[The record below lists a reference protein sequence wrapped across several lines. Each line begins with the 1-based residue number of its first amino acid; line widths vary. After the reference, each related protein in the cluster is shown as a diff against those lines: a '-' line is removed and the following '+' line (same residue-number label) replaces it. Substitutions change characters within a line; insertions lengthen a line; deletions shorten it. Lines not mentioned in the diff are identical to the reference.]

1 MFREEYP
8 VYLFTGFLESGKT
21 SFINETLSDP
31 KFFKDGDRTLL
42 LLCEE
47 GEIEPDPSV
56 FASPEVYVEIID
68 DKSRLNPDK
77 LEALRR
83 KHKANRILLEYN
95 GMWLVSDL
103 FASVPRSWVIYQIMN
118 FADANTIEVYNA
130 NMRNLVVDKLSFCE
144 LTVFNRCT
152 PETDVMALH
161 SAVRAVSRRVGIIY
175 EYVDGKIEQDEI
187 EDPLPF
193 DINAPVIEVSE
204 RDYAIWYRDMAE
216 DLDKYVGKTVK
227 VKGMTV
233 RDEALKKNEFAFGR
247 MVMTCCADDT
257 TFHGIVTL
265 AGSDI
270 VCKNGEWYTV
280 TALFKKEKHKMY
292 KGVGPV
298 FHLISMEKADAP
310 EQPVATFD

>member
-1 MFREEYP
+1 MTAEN
-8 VYLFTGFLESGKT
+8 LTA
-21 SFINETLSDP
+21 
-31 KFFKDGDRTLL
+31 LL
-42 LLCEE
+42 
-47 GEIEPDPSV
+47 
-56 FASPEVYVEIID
+56 
-68 DKSRLNPDK
+68 K
-77 LEALRR
+77 
-83 KHKANRILLEYN
+83 KHKAERVMVELN
-95 GMWLVSDL
+95 GMW
-103 FASVPRSWVIYQIMN
+103 M
-118 FADANTIEVYNA
+118 ANTLYDALPDGWFPYQEVMSVDSTTFKSYNA
-130 NMRNLVVDKLSFCE
+130 NMRSLMFDKLQGASVVF
-144 LTVFNRCT
+144 FNRCT

-247 MVMTCCADDT
+247 MVMTCCADDIA
-257 TFHGIVTL
+257 FNGLVAVSKNEL
-265 AGSDI
+265 E
-270 VCKNGEWYTV
+270 CKNAGWYKITGE
-280 TALFKKEKHKMY
+280 FKKEKHKMY

-298 FHLISMEKADAP
+298 LHVIAMEKTDAP
-310 EQPVATFD
+310 VEPVATFD